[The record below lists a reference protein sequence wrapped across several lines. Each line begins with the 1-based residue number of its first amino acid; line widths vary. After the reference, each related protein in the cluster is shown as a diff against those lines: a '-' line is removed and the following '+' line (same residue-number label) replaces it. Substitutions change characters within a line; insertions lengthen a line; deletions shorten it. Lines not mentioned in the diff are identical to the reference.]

1 MLGGAYWTQRSVLTV
16 DGLSTPAGLRA
27 VSQLV
32 LSVTWS
38 INDIPSTCQL
48 NLTILGISNTV
59 LECTGC
65 ATFCALCPQ
74 SSYLRLNYWRFYRK
88 YCRMPK
94 QALLKSFVIIVWRS
108 LNPWTVE
115 RVCLILGSLQFSQI
129 PLWSFMFL
137 NTVKLVISNNFWRQ
151 LTFIIC
157 TMEYIH
163 K

>member
-38 INDIPSTCQL
+38 LNDIPSTFQL
-48 NLTILGISNTV
+48 NL
-59 LECTGC
+59 C
-65 ATFCALCPQ
+65 
-74 SSYLRLNYWRFYRK
+74 LNYWCFCRK

-115 RVCLILGSLQFSQI
+115 KVYHTGFAAIFLDSSLKFYVSKYCKIGHKQ
-129 PLWSFMFL
+129 PFL
-137 NTVKLVISNNFWRQ
+137 ETTNIYNLYNG
-151 LTFIIC
+151 L
-157 TMEYIH
+157 YP
-163 K
+163 

>member
-38 INDIPSTCQL
+38 INDIPSLFQL
-48 NLTILGISNTV
+48 NL
-59 LECTGC
+59 C
-65 ATFCALCPQ
+65 
-74 SSYLRLNYWRFYRK
+74 LNYWCFCRK

-115 RVCLILGSLQFSQI
+115 KVYLILGSLQFSQI
-129 PLWSFMFL
+129 PLWSFKFL
-137 NTVKLVISNNFWRQ
+137 NTVKLVISNHFWRQ

-157 TMEYIH
+157 TMDYIR